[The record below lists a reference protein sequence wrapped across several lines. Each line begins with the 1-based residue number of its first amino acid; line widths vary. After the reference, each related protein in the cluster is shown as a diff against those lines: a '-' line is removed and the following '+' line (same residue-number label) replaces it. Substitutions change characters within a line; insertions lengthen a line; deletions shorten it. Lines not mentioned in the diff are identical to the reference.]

1 MRTTRRSQ
9 QADSQSSRVGRTSI
23 PKRAARGSHRVN
35 EMPHLKI
42 FAGGQTGADR
52 AALDW
57 ARRRRIPH
65 GGWCPKGRLAEDGVI
80 DREYRLQETPSAS
93 YAERT
98 EWNIRDSHGTV
109 IFSVSEAL
117 AGGTLLAAN
126 VARRLKKPLLHLCPS
141 ANPAD
146 AAKRLKA
153 FVARHKITVLNVA
166 GPRATEESQ
175 ITRFVEQTLEQA
187 FGDTPI

>member
-1 MRTTRRSQ
+1 MRTTRKSKH
-9 QADSQSSRVGRTSI
+9 ASSPSNKAVRISK
-23 PKRAARGSHRVN
+23 PKRPAPGSQRVN
-35 EMPHLKI
+35 ERPHLKI
-42 FAGGQTGADR
+42 VAGGQTGADR

-57 ARRRRIPH
+57 ARRRRMPH

-98 EWNIRDSHGTV
+98 EWNIRDADGTV
-109 IFSVSEAL
+109 IFSVRATL

-126 VARRLKKPLLHLCPS
+126 VARRLKKPLLRLCRNS
-141 ANPAD
+141 DTTD

-153 FVARHKITVLNVA
+153 FVARHKIEVLNVA
-166 GPRATEESQ
+166 GPRATEEPQ
-175 ITRFVEQTLEQA
+175 ISRFVEQTLEQA
-187 FGDTPI
+187 FGEPQA

>member
-1 MRTTRRSQ
+1 MRTIRKSRPP
-9 QADSQSSRVGRTSI
+9 SSPPKRAGRTSI
-23 PKRAARGSHRVN
+23 PKRAVCAHVN
-35 EMPHLKI
+35 DRPHLKV

-57 ARRRRIPH
+57 AIQRRIPH

-80 DREYRLQETPSAS
+80 DRKYHLQETSSAG

-98 EWNIRDSHGTV
+98 AWNIRDSHGTV
-109 IFSVSEAL
+109 IFSVGEAL

-126 VARRLKKPLLHLCPS
+126 LARRLKKPSLRLS
-141 ANPAD
+141 RNID
-146 AAKRLKA
+146 TSEAAKRLKA

-166 GPRATEESQ
+166 GPRATEEPQ
-175 ITRFVEQTLEQA
+175 IARFVEQTLEQA
-187 FGDTPI
+187 FGETQS

>member
-1 MRTTRRSQ
+1 
-9 QADSQSSRVGRTSI
+9 
-23 PKRAARGSHRVN
+23 
-35 EMPHLKI
+35 MPHLKV

-57 ARRRRIPH
+57 AMRRRIPH
-65 GGWCPKGRLAEDGVI
+65 GGWCPKGRLAEGGVI
-80 DREYRLQETPSAS
+80 DRKYRLQETPSAS

-109 IFSVSEAL
+109 IFSIRQAL

-126 VARRLKKPLLHLCPS
+126 VARRLKKPLLHLCR
-141 ANPAD
+141 NTDTID
-146 AAKRLKA
+146 AARRLKA
-153 FVARHKITVLNVA
+153 FVSRRKITVLNVA
-166 GPRATEESQ
+166 GPRATEEPQ

-187 FGDTPI
+187 FGETQT